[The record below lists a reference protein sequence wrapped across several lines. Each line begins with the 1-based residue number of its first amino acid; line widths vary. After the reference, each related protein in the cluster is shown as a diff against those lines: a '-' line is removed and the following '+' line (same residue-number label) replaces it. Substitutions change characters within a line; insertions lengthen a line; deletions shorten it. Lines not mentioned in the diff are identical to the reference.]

1 MTEFVKEPITLTITE
16 IDSVS
21 WDELITIESLE
32 KLFIEKYLKQMH
44 IPVPPKDTEVKES
57 IEVSLEEKNTLDI
70 QIQQI
75 KMDPIQSP
83 STASGYGSQQIQIK
97 QPIKLLHP
105 RFIQIPKQYPR
116 KYISHLRKMF

>member
-1 MTEFVKEPITLTITE
+1 
-16 IDSVS
+16 
-21 WDELITIESLE
+21 
-32 KLFIEKYLKQMH
+32 MH

>member
-44 IPVPPKDTEVKES
+44 IPVP
-57 IEVSLEEKNTLDI
+57 
-70 QIQQI
+70 
-75 KMDPIQSP
+75 
-83 STASGYGSQQIQIK
+83 
-97 QPIKLLHP
+97 
-105 RFIQIPKQYPR
+105 
-116 KYISHLRKMF
+116 LRKSL